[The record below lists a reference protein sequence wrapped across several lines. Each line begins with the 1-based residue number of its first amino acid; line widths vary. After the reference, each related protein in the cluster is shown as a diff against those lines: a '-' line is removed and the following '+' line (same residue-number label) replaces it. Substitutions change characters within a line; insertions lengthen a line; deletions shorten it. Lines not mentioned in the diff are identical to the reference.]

1 MTSRKKNQNK
11 KKNLWGYQTV
21 KEKVIEYKKKIPRNS
36 LRSEV
41 FALGIEL
48 LVVTLEV
55 KGLVVEVSQS
65 LFKNLYGI

>member
-21 KEKVIEYKKKIPRNS
+21 KEKVIEYKKNPRNS

-41 FALGIEL
+41 FALGIGL

-55 KGLVVEVSQS
+55 KGLVVEVSLS
-65 LFKNLYGI
+65 LCKNLYGI